1 MCTLLFRHRPGDTH
15 PLALLSNRDERFG
28 RPASGWSWRDGP
40 PRIFAPRDEQ
50 AGGTWIGM
58 SATGIVAALTNVFP
72 PLKEGDYYSRG
83 SLVIE
88 MLALRSASKA
98 RRKVRALLKE
108 HDLNKFNL
116 LVADGTTAMM
126 FSYDG
131 LGLWEARL
139 EPGVY
144 QVGNDTWSGNK
155 LDSGSGPNAQW
166 IVDRKSQLQ
175 QHPDICK
182 HGDKYGTRSSSI
194 ILLNGLTPTESTIWH
209 AEGNPCQSTYEKILG
224 P

>member
-1 MCTLLFRHRPGDTH
+1 MCTLLFRHRPGDPH
-15 PLALLSNRDERFG
+15 PLALLSNRDEQFE
-28 RPASGWSWRDGP
+28 RPSSGWSWREGP
-40 PRIFAPRDEQ
+40 PRLFAPLDEK

-58 SATGIVAALTNVFP
+58 SASGIVAALTNVFP
-72 PLKEGDYYSRG
+72 PLKDGVYYSRG

-98 RRKVRALLKE
+98 RRKVRALLDK
-108 HDLNKFNL
+108 HDINKFNL

-131 LGLWEARL
+131 RGLWEARL

-144 QVGNDTWSGNK
+144 QVGNDPWSGNK
-155 LDSGSGPNAQW
+155 LDSGDGPNARW
-166 IVDRKSQLQ
+166 MEDHKSQLT

-194 ILLNGLTPTESTIWH
+194 ILLNGLTPAESIIWH
-209 AEGNPCQSTYEKILG
+209 LEGYPCQSTYRQILG
-224 P
+224 A